1 VEVVAEGNS
10 DNGITS
16 GGGFSI
22 NYPQPAWQS
31 AAVSGYFTTA
41 AGLGKIHEAGY
52 AANGRAY
59 PDISL
64 AGMNYVVVIG
74 GASYAVSGTSASCP
88 AVAGFF
94 SNINAARKA
103 IGKGPVGWINPSL
116 YTKGSSF
123 VKDITS
129 GNIKCVADGT
139 CCSTGF
145 YATPGWDPATGL
157 GSVDYGK
164 MASVFVAL
172 GLNKTLSF
180 PSMSPTPMSPPSS
193 WALTTP
199 SPSIRVPP
207 VNVTSAFPT
216 VRPISNSRG
225 NDYSPRPTAF
235 LTAYPSMPVFSSSS
249 SSNGATTGTCMCCD
263 HSNSNSNS
271 SSCEVIAY
279 LTPYLPSCHFHIH
292 LTAQEV
298 ILPRTLP

>member
-1 VEVVAEGNS
+1 MEVVAEGNS
-10 DNGITS
+10 NNGITS

-22 NYPQPAWQS
+22 NYPQPTWQS
-31 AAVSGYFTTA
+31 AAVSGYLSAA
-41 AGLGKIHEAGY
+41 AGLGRSPLAGY

-74 GASYAVSGTSASCP
+74 GTKYSVSGTSASCP

-157 GSVDYGK
+157 GSVNYGK
-164 MASVFVAL
+164 MASMFVAL
-172 GLNKTLSF
+172 GEVSASSTST
-180 PSMSPTPMSPPSS
+180 SSP
-193 WALTTP
+193 
-199 SPSIRVPP
+199 V
-207 VNVTSAFPT
+207 V
-216 VRPISNSRG
+216 
-225 NDYSPRPTAF
+225 
-235 LTAYPSMPVFSSSS
+235 
-249 SSNGATTGTCMCCD
+249 TGTCCD
-263 HSNSNSNS
+263 RTDS
-271 SSCEVIAY
+271 SMDECNTCLYSICLSE
-279 LTPYLPSCHFHIH
+279 
-292 LTAQEV
+292 
-298 ILPRTLP
+298 